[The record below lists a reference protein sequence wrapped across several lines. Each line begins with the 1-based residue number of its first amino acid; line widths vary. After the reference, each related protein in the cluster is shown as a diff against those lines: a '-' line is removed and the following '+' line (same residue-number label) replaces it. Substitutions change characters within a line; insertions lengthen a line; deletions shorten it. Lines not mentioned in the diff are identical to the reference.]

1 MDKHLIQRA
10 RVRAAGA
17 LAALAA
23 LAGLTLPPAGAE
35 SIASSAS
42 SAGSASVGSLSDSIG
57 GSSDA
62 SSGRQTA
69 AAGTYRVLAVA
80 PLDGERQRL
89 TLQSEA
95 EPQRQFTLTLPR
107 AAATLAPGARVAVQ
121 ARPYG
126 LAFAHAPAGAAT
138 PAPFFLAL
146 ADDWRHDLDLRR
158 VTL

>member
-1 MDKHLIQRA
+1 MHKSLF
-10 RVRAAGA
+10 AGSALA

-23 LAGLTLPPAGAE
+23 ALMPAPALAE

-62 SSGRQTA
+62 SSGRRTA
-69 AAGTYRVLAVA
+69 DAGTYRVMAVA
-80 PLDGERQRL
+80 PLDDGLQRL

-95 EPQRQFTLTLPR
+95 EPGREFTLTLPV
-107 AAATLAPGARVAVQ
+107 AAASLQPGARIEVQ

-126 LAFAHAPAGAAT
+126 LAFAHAAAPDAGA
-138 PAPFFLAL
+138 PSAPFFLAL

-158 VTL
+158 VAL

>member
-1 MDKHLIQRA
+1 ML
-10 RVRAAGA
+10 AAGPVA
-17 LAALAA
+17 
-23 LAGLTLPPAGAE
+23 AE

-42 SAGSASVGSLSDSIG
+42 SAGSASVGSLSESIG

-69 AAGTYRVLAVA
+69 DAGTYRVLAVA
-80 PLDGERQRL
+80 PLDGGRQRL

-95 EPQRQFTLTLPR
+95 EPGRTFTLTLPL
-107 AAATLAPGARVAVQ
+107 AAATLVPGARVEVQ

-126 LAFAHAPAGAAT
+126 LAFAHAGAA
-138 PAPFFLAL
+138 PGAPFFLAL

-158 VTL
+158 VAL